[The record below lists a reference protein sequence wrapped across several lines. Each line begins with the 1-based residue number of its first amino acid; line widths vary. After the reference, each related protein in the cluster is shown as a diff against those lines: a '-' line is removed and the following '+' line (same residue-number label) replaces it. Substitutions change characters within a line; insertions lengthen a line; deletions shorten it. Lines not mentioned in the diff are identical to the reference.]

1 MNSLVNHGMVGP
13 PRLNEM
19 APVPHDTRIR
29 SVTCGVFRAL
39 GGGRVFV
46 DQVVR
51 DTDSGAQDR
60 GASGPG
66 RRRGWNGWSSGAAR
80 PRRYRARRAFAYTG
94 PHRVRYSTMGIM
106 TVSVRAGCETG
117 PVN

>member
-1 MNSLVNHGMVGP
+1 VLP
-13 PRLNEM
+13 ILNGM

-46 DQVVR
+46 DQVVQNGFPADPFSIDVGHRGAASVTVVVR

-66 RRRGWNGWSSGAAR
+66 RRRGTNR
-80 PRRYRARRAFAYTG
+80 
-94 PHRVRYSTMGIM
+94 
-106 TVSVRAGCETG
+106 
-117 PVN
+117 